1 MGGDQPTR
9 RPWWEPAVVYQIY
22 PRSFQDSNA
31 DGIGDLAGITQRLDY
46 LAWLGVDAIWLS
58 PIFRSP
64 MADFGYDVA
73 DYRDV
78 DPIFGNLADLDALI
92 AAAHRRGIKVLL
104 DFVPNHTS
112 NLHPWFI
119 ESRSSRTNERRDWYI
134 WRDPLPG
141 GGPPNAWQANFGGSA
156 WEWDEATG
164 QYYFHSFLKEQPDL
178 DWENPAV
185 QAAMLDVLRFWFR
198 RGIDGFRIDVI
209 QLLAKRY
216 ELLPT
221 RAGHKPIWGD
231 LRRVHLPVAAIR
243 RVADEFDGRLLI
255 GEIWLPP
262 KHLVSFYGKSLDGLQ
277 LPFNFQL
284 ITLPWSAQE
293 IGAAIAR
300 YEALL
305 PTGAW
310 PNWVLGNHDRPRIA
324 SRVGDEQAR
333 VAAMLLLTLRGTPT
347 LYYGDELGMR
357 DADIPADA
365 QRDPEGL
372 RGGKSRD
379 PERTPMRWDGS
390 AGAGFTTGRPW
401 LPIGND
407 VATINVESERS
418 DPASI
423 LELHR
428 RLLALRRSEPSL
440 SVGDWSPIKAS
451 GRVLAYQRSAPGAA
465 AYAVVLNMWSR
476 PLDVEL
482 PGCFG
487 RVALSTKLDREGET
501 IATTVSL
508 GPNEGLVVRLH
519 D

>member
-1 MGGDQPTR
+1 VAEAT
-9 RPWWEPAVVYQIY
+9 RPWWQSAVVYQIY
-22 PRSFQDSNA
+22 PRSFQDSNG

-78 DPIFGNLADLDALI
+78 DPIFGSLADLGGLVD
-92 AAAHRRGIKVLL
+92 AAHRRGIRVLL

-112 NLHPWFI
+112 SLHPWFL

-134 WRDPLPG
+134 WRDPLPE
-141 GGPPNAWQANFGGSA
+141 GGPPNDWQANFGGSA

-178 DWENPAV
+178 DWGNPDV
-185 QAAMLDVLRFWFR
+185 QAAMLEVLRFWFR

-221 RAGHKPIWGD
+221 RTGHKPVWGD
-231 LRRVHLPVAAIR
+231 LRRVHVPVAAIR

-262 KHLVSFYGKSLDGLQ
+262 KHLMSFYGKSLDGLQ

-284 ITLPWSAQE
+284 ITLPWSARL
-293 IGAAIAR
+293 IAAAISR
-300 YEALL
+300 YEELL
-305 PTGAW
+305 PAGAW
-310 PNWVLGNHDRPRIA
+310 PNWVLGNHDRSRIA
-324 SRVGDEQAR
+324 SRVGDAQAR

-357 DADIPADA
+357 DGDIPPAA

-390 AGAGFTTGRPW
+390 AGAGFTTGQAW

-407 VATINVESERS
+407 VATINVEAQRTTDSM
-418 DPASI
+418 

-428 RLLALRRSEPSL
+428 RLLALRRAEPSL
-440 SVGDWSPIKAS
+440 SVGGWSPISAS
-451 GRVLAYQRSAPGAA
+451 ARVLAYQRSVPGASA
-465 AYAVVLNMWSR
+465 FAVVLNMSSR
-476 PLDVEL
+476 HLEADL
-482 PGCFG
+482 PGCSG
-487 RVALSTKLDREGET
+487 RITLSTALEREGEVIT
-501 IATTVSL
+501 ARASL
-508 GPNEGLVVRLH
+508 RPNEGLVVRL
-519 D
+519 DD

>member
-1 MGGDQPTR
+1 MGGDQPTT
-9 RPWWEPAVVYQIY
+9 RPWWQPAVVYQVY
-22 PRSFQDSNA
+22 PRSFQDANG
-31 DGIGDLAGITQRLDY
+31 DGIGDLPGITQRLDY

-73 DYRDV
+73 DYMDV

-92 AAAHRRGIKVLL
+92 AAAHRRDIKVLL

-112 NLHPWFI
+112 NLHPWFL

-141 GGPPNAWQANFGGSA
+141 GGPPNDWQANFGGSA

-178 DWENPAV
+178 DWRNPAV

-221 RAGHKPIWGD
+221 RPGHKPAWGD
-231 LRRVHLPVAAIR
+231 LRRVHVPVAAIR

-262 KHLVSFYGKSLDGLQ
+262 RQLVTFYGKTLDGLQ

-284 ITLPWSAQE
+284 ITLPWSARR

-305 PTGAW
+305 PDGAW
-310 PNWVLGNHDRPRIA
+310 PNWVLGNHDRSRIA
-324 SRVGDEQAR
+324 SRVGAEQAR

-347 LYYGDELGMR
+347 LYYGDELGMC
-357 DADIPADA
+357 DGDIPLEA

-390 AGAGFTTGRPW
+390 PTGGFTRRP
-401 LPIGND
+401 
-407 VATINVESERS
+407 A
-418 DPASI
+418 
-423 LELHR
+423 
-428 RLLALRRSEPSL
+428 LAAN
-440 SVGDWSPIKAS
+440 G
-451 GRVLAYQRSAPGAA
+451 
-465 AYAVVLNMWSR
+465 
-476 PLDVEL
+476 
-482 PGCFG
+482 
-487 RVALSTKLDREGET
+487 
-501 IATTVSL
+501 
-508 GPNEGLVVRLH
+508 
-519 D
+519 

>member
-1 MGGDQPTR
+1 MADDRPAS
-9 RPWWEPAVVYQIY
+9 RPWWQPAVVYQIY
-22 PRSFQDSNA
+22 PRSFQDSNG
-31 DGIGDLAGITQRLDY
+31 DGIGDLPGITQRLDY

-64 MADFGYDVA
+64 MADFGYDVS
-73 DYRDV
+73 DHTDV
-78 DPIFGNLADLDALI
+78 DPIFGKLADLDALI
-92 AAAHRRGIKVLL
+92 AAAHQRGIKVLL

-112 NLHPWFI
+112 NLHPWFV
-119 ESRSSRTNERRDWYI
+119 ESRSSRTNRRRNWYI
-134 WRDPLPG
+134 WRDPLPD
-141 GGPPNAWQANFGGSA
+141 GGPPNDWQANFGAGA

-185 QAAMLDVLRFWFR
+185 QAAMFDVLRFWFR

-221 RAGHKPIWGD
+221 RPGHGQLWGD
-231 LRRVHLPVAAIR
+231 LRRIHVPVAGIR
-243 RVADEFDGRLLI
+243 RVADEFDARVLI

-262 KHLVSFYGKSLDGLQ
+262 KHLVTFYGQSLNGLQ

-284 ITLPWSAQE
+284 ITLPWSARR

-305 PTGAW
+305 PDGAW

-324 SRVGDEQAR
+324 SRVGDAQAR

-357 DADIPADA
+357 DAHVPATA

-372 RGGKSRD
+372 RGGQSRD
-379 PERTPMRWDGS
+379 PERTPMRWEGS
-390 AGAGFTTGRPW
+390 PNGGFTTGQPW
-401 LPIGND
+401 LPMGTN
-407 VATINVESERS
+407 VATINVEEERGAPDS
-418 DPASI
+418 M

-428 RLLALRRSEPSL
+428 RLLAYRRAQAAL
-440 SVGDWSPIKAS
+440 SVGSWAPISAE
-451 GRVLAYQRSAPGAA
+451 GDLLAYVREAEGRRLAVFLNLGASPAVAA
-465 AYAVVLNMWSR
+465 APA
-476 PLDVEL
+476 
-482 PGCFG
+482 G
-487 RVALSTKLDREGET
+487 RIALSTHLDRDGEPVRSVLRLR
-501 IATTVSL
+501 A
-508 GPNEGLVVRLH
+508 NEGLIV
-519 D
+519 DYD